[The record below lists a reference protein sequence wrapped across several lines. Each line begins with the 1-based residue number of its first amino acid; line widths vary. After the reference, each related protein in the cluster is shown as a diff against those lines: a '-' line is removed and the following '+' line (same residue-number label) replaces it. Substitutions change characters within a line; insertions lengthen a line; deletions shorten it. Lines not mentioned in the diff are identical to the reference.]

1 VGAGLKASRAGWLG
15 RVALPVL
22 SLLLL
27 AAHFYRS
34 GVYLLVVA
42 AIALTG
48 LTFVA
53 RPWARRVLGLALL
66 CGTVEWSR
74 AAWGFATLRAS
85 MGLPYTR
92 LLVILGAVATV
103 TLVSAYLVW
112 RNDHGGGPETD

>member
-1 VGAGLKASRAGWLG
+1 LKSSRAG
-15 RVALPVL
+15 RSTRAALIVL

-34 GVYLLVVA
+34 GAYVLVVA

-53 RPWARRVLGLALL
+53 QPWARRVLGLALL
-66 CGTVEWSR
+66 CGTFEWLR
-74 AAWGFATLRAS
+74 TAWGIAALRAS

-92 LLVILGAVATV
+92 LLVILGGVAAF
-103 TLVSAYLVW
+103 TLFSAYLAW
-112 RNDHGGGPETD
+112 RSGLSGGGPETD